1 MSVNLIVI
9 TGRKDGGI
17 TVDFANTDGA
27 ETWARDCGSLE
38 EAFQVIRDE
47 LKPRPDNVFHLSRE
61 DQGNE

>member
-9 TGRKDGGI
+9 TGRKGGGI
-17 TVDFANTDGA
+17 TVEFANTDGS
-27 ETWARDCGSLE
+27 ETWARDCGSLD

-61 DQGNE
+61 ALSDE